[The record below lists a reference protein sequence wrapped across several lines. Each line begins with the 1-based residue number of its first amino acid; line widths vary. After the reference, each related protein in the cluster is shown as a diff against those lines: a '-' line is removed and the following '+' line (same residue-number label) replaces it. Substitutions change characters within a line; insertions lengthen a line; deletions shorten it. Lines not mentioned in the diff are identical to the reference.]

1 MSKRALKNYLK
12 ELTKPQ
18 LEDQILDLYQRFKE
32 VKTYYNFTFNPME
45 DKMIH
50 EAKFKINKEYFPQ
63 GRRKPKARR
72 SVAQKYFKHFMQLG
86 MDPSLL
92 AGLMLFN
99 IETAQRYNYSRP
111 QKSDA
116 FFKSIA
122 NSFEQA
128 VDYVLLHGLQR
139 DFNAQLDQIV
149 DETEKQNWY
158 NLEFFKRKQD
168 ELENSDLG
176 E

>member
-12 ELTKPQ
+12 DLTKPQ

-45 DKMIH
+45 DKMIG

-63 GRRKPKARR
+63 RRRKPKARR
-72 SVAQKYFKHFMQLG
+72 SVAQKYFKHFMQLE
-86 MDPSLL
+86 MDPTML
-92 AGLMLFN
+92 ADLMLFN
-99 IETAQRYNYSRP
+99 IETAQRYNSTKP

-122 NSFEQA
+122 TSYEKA
-128 VDYVLLHGLQR
+128 VDFIVAHGLLREFNQR
-139 DFNAQLDQIV
+139 LSKIV
-149 DETEKQNWY
+149 DEARKQEWY
-158 NLEFFKRKQD
+158 NFEVFLRKQD
-168 ELENSDLG
+168 ELEKPSMNQ
-176 E
+176 